1 MDSSEIKSKT
11 LVGIIWQFLQ
21 KFITQ
26 IVGFVVTVVLARILS
41 PSDYGVVSI
50 ASMFNILLG
59 LLVSGSMDSALI
71 QKKDID
77 ELDCNTVFF
86 SSLLMSVIIY
96 GVIFLCAP
104 LVADLF
110 HNNIIC
116 PIMRSLALTL
126 PIGSLAMVQNAIVS
140 RDLNFKKFF
149 YVSLFGQAVSAVV
162 GIVMALNKFGAWALV
177 GQNIVSIIAN
187 TITLFFLVKWHP
199 RFMFSWTRF
208 NSLFNFAWKQTA
220 SSLIGTFCD
229 QLKGYLIGYKYT
241 TSDLAFFNRGEGL
254 PEMFKNN
261 ISGTIKA
268 VLFPALSKCQDDKEK
283 VKKGIRR
290 SMMTSSFI
298 LTPIFFGL
306 CAISDKIVPLLY
318 SNKWMPSVPFMQI
331 ACLTCCVTILNDAN
345 LQSILAIGK
354 SGEVLKVEFYKKP
367 IMIFLLVAA
376 IFISPLAISISMLF
390 YSLYGLFVNSK
401 LNAKYLNYP
410 LWEQLLD
417 IKAGLLLSLIMFVGV
432 YSIGLVFTSKI
443 IALCIQIPFGV
454 VLYIIL
460 SEFFKPEAYVF
471 VKDLLV
477 NFIDKYK
484 SSK

>member
-11 LVGIIWQFLQ
+11 LVGVIWQFLQ

-26 IVGFVVTVVLARILS
+26 IVGFIVTVVLARILS
-41 PSDYGVVSI
+41 PSDYGVVAI

-96 GVIFLCAP
+96 GVIFLFAP

-110 HNNIIC
+110 HNNMIS
-116 PIMRSLALTL
+116 PIMRTLALTL
-126 PIGSLAMVQNAIVS
+126 PIGALAMVQNAIVS

-149 YVSLFGQAVSAVV
+149 YVSLFGQTISAVV
-162 GIVMALNKFGAWALV
+162 GIAMALNKFGAWALV
-177 GQNIVSIIAN
+177 GQNIVSIVAN
-187 TITLFFLVKWHP
+187 TFTLFFLVKWHP

-208 NSLFNFAWKQTA
+208 KSLFNFAWKQTA
-220 SSLIGTFCD
+220 SSLLGTFCD

-241 TSDLAFFNRGEGL
+241 TFDLAFFNRGEGL

-268 VLFPALSKCQDDKEK
+268 VLFPALSKCQDDKEMI
-283 VKKGIRR
+283 KKGIRR
-290 SMMTSSFI
+290 SMMTSSYI

-306 CAISDKIVPLLY
+306 CATSDKIVPILY
-318 SNKWMPSVPFMQI
+318 SNKWMQSVPFMQV

-345 LQSILAIGK
+345 LQPILALGK

-367 IMIFLLVAA
+367 IMIILLFVA
-376 IFISPLAISISMLF
+376 IFICPLAISISMLL
-390 YSLYGLFVNSK
+390 YSLYVLYVNSK
-401 LNAKYLNYP
+401 LNAKYLDYP
-410 LWEQLLD
+410 LCEQILD
-417 IKAGLLLSLIMFVGV
+417 IKAGLLLSLIMFIGV
-432 YSIGLVFTSKI
+432 FFLGFVFNSKL
-443 IALCIQIPFGV
+443 IALCVQIPFGIF
-454 VLYIIL
+454 LYITL
-460 SEFFKPEAYVF
+460 SEIIKPEAYVF
-471 VKDLLV
+471 VKDLFV
-477 NFIDKYK
+477 NLISKYK